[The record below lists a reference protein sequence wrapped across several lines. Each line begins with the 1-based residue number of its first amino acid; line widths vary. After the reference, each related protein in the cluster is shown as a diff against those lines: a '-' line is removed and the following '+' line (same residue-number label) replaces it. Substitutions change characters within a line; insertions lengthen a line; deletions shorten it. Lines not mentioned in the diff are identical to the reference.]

1 MKKKFE
7 KVKKKF
13 EKVKSSKNCEKEG
26 AEEAV
31 KVEEVQLLN
40 ALTIDGNDSGF
51 MLQRLIYVII
61 KIVKLIICEKE
72 KKNFFLYA

>member
-31 KVEEVQLLN
+31 KVEEV
-40 ALTIDGNDSGF
+40 
-51 MLQRLIYVII
+51 
-61 KIVKLIICEKE
+61 
-72 KKNFFLYA
+72 